1 MRTTLPASVTT
12 PAAAR
17 AVVREAVERGRAGV
31 RIEDVAL
38 VVSELVTN
46 AVIHGRG
53 DITLDVVVGPD
64 AVHVSVE
71 DAGPEPPTP
80 RAAEPADESG
90 RGLLLVSRIASQW
103 GVRPVDTGKVVW
115 ADVAG

>member
-17 AVVREAVERGRAGV
+17 AVVRDAVERGRAGV

-53 DITLDVVVGPD
+53 DITLDVVIGSD

-71 DAGPEPPTP
+71 DAGPEPPAP

-90 RGLLLVSRIASQW
+90 RGLLLVSRIASSW
-103 GVRPVDTGKVVW
+103 GVRPVETGKVVW